1 MKHLSIKLLL
11 LALST
16 LLLTNCKKTPTASFT
31 MSKNAVGLGEKI
43 NFTNTSTHQKSCEW
57 NFGDGTTATENDPQ
71 KSYDK
76 AGTYVVKLTSYARG
90 EKKRDITFATV
101 QVGGGSSGS
110 STTTFIGTT
119 KVVNFQI
126 NGSLTSVS
134 TSTSNNDYF
143 SIYFSNTTPNKFY
156 FSQWSGT
163 INGTTLVIPDQTLQT
178 TQSYSTNG
186 GTTTT
191 TSRQYSLTNAS
202 GTLLNN
208 VLTINYTEREITNN
222 STSSNQDE
230 ITYTGTKL

>member
-1 MKHLSIKLLL
+1 
-11 LALST
+11 
-16 LLLTNCKKTPTASFT
+16 FT

-57 NFGDGTTATENDPQ
+57 DFGDGTTATENDPQ
-71 KSYDK
+71 KSYTT

-101 QVGGGSSGS
+101 QVGGGSSGA
-110 STTTFIGTT
+110 TTIAFIGTT
-119 KVVNFQI
+119 KVVNTNI
-126 NGSLTSVS
+126 SNGNVFMS
-134 TSTSNNDYF
+134 TSSSTNDYY
-143 SIYFSNTTPNKFY
+143 SIYLSNSIPNKFY
-156 FSQWSGT
+156 FNQWSGT